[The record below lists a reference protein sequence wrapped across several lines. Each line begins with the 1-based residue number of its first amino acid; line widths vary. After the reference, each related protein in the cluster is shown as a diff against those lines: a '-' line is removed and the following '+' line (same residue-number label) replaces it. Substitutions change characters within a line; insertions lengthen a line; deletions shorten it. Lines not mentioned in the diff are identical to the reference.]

1 MIADGQTRPAAEAV
15 RCPDCGAPMVCV
27 RTFPKL
33 GNIPEMRSYRCVEC
47 GHIETGSVTRSRD
60 DLHVKGAIL

>member
-1 MIADGQTRPAAEAV
+1 
-15 RCPDCGAPMVCV
+15 MVCV